1 MAKVLREA
9 QDWMAFADVAPELD
23 YADWRDEVLSMV
35 GAPEPAAPVCCI
47 CQRLLTS
54 AA

>member
-9 QDWMAFADVAPELD
+9 QDWMAFADVAPELG

-35 GAPEPAAPVCCI
+35 RAPEPAAPVCGVCR
-47 CQRLLTS
+47 RLMTS